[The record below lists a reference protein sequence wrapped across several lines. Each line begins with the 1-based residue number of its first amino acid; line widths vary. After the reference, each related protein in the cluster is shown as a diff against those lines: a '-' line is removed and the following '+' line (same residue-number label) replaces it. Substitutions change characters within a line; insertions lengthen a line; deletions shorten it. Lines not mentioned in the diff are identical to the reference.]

1 MPADKA
7 LVDPFKVYSNVAFR
21 AGTVSIFPSSGL
33 CCKQKE
39 MVKKKNK
46 KKNQTTVW
54 YYPGKQIKRKPMQKL
69 LFTSDL
75 I

>member
-39 MVKKKNK
+39 MVKK
-46 KKNQTTVW
+46 
-54 YYPGKQIKRKPMQKL
+54 M
-69 LFTSDL
+69 FF
-75 I
+75 

>member
-39 MVKKKNK
+39 MVKKK

-54 YYPGKQIKRKPMQKL
+54 YYPGKKNQKEADAE
-69 LFTSDL
+69 TV
-75 I
+75 IHQ

>member
-39 MVKKKNK
+39 MVKKMFFFKSDNSMVLSRK
-46 KKNQTTVW
+46 TNQKEADAETVIH
-54 YYPGKQIKRKPMQKL
+54 Q
-69 LFTSDL
+69 
-75 I
+75 

>member
-39 MVKKKNK
+39 MVKKKK
-46 KKNQTTVW
+46 KK
-54 YYPGKQIKRKPMQKL
+54 
-69 LFTSDL
+69 SDNSVVL
-75 I
+75 SREKKSKGSRCRNCYSPVI

>member
-39 MVKKKNK
+39 MVKKKI

>member
-39 MVKKKNK
+39 MVKKKK
-46 KKNQTTVW
+46 
-54 YYPGKQIKRKPMQKL
+54 
-69 LFTSDL
+69 
-75 I
+75 